1 MEEILYFDINSGIS
15 GDMTIASLLDLGV
28 DEDKFLKELDKLN
41 LSGYQLEISKVQ
53 KNGITASDFKVI
65 LADDTHPDQLEAEE
79 GKSDSDLDSEHNHS
93 QAEHSHHHEGGCN
106 GCGKHDHSHQKDQ
119 HDEDNHSH
127 THSHSHEDAH
137 SHAGHSHDHSHQD
150 QHSHS
155 HRNFN
160 DIKKLINQSELSQRV
175 KDLSIDIF
183 TQVAEAEAK
192 VHGKAVDEVHFHEVG
207 AVDSIVD
214 IVGTAILVEML
225 NPDHIYASSVSLGSG
240 FVDAAHGRI
249 PVPAPATIEILK
261 DVPVYSTGVRGE
273 LVTPTGAAI
282 IKTLAEEFTQM
293 PELEISKIAYG
304 AGKKDFEITNL
315 LRVYQAKKKLK
326 KSY

>member
-1 MEEILYFDINSGIS
+1 MKDILYFDINSGIS

-28 DEDKFLKELDKLN
+28 DQGEFLEELKKLN
-41 LSGYQLEISKVQ
+41 LAGYEVVISTVQ
-53 KNGITASDFKVI
+53 KNGITASDFKVV
-65 LADDTHPDQLEAEE
+65 LEDDSHPDHVEAEH
-79 GKSDSDLDSEHNHS
+79 EHN
-93 QAEHSHHHEGGCN
+93 AEHGRSHSDHSHEHHHEGGCN
-106 GCGKHDHSHQKDQ
+106 GCGNHDHDGEHSHSHHEHDHSHEG
-119 HDEDNHSH
+119 HSHENNNHSH
-127 THSHSHEDAH
+127 GPEHSHSHSSGTEH
-137 SHAGHSHDHSHQD
+137 I
-150 QHSHS
+150 

-160 DIKKLINQSELSQRV
+160 DIKNLINQSVLSQKV

-183 TQVAEAEAK
+183 AKVAEAEAK
-192 VHGKAVDEVHFHEVG
+192 VHNKEINEVHFHEVG

-214 IVGTAILVEML
+214 IVGTAILIEML
-225 NPDHIYASSVSLGSG
+225 NPDHIYASPVSLGTG

-261 DVPVYSTGVRGE
+261 DVPVYSSGVKGE

-282 IKTLAEEFTQM
+282 IKTLAEEFM
-293 PELEISKIAYG
+293 PLPELEISKIAYG

>member
-1 MEEILYFDINSGIS
+1 MEEILYFDIKSGIS

-28 DEDKFLKELDKLN
+28 DQDKFLKELKKLN
-41 LSGYQLEISKVQ
+41 LAGYEIEISTVQ
-53 KNGITASDFKVI
+53 KNGITATDFKVI
-65 LADDTHPDQLEAEE
+65 LDDDSHPDHHDHH
-79 GKSDSDLDSEHNHS
+79 SDHDQSHND
-93 QAEHSHHHEGGCN
+93 QEQEHSHHAGGCN
-106 GCGKHDHSHQKDQ
+106 GCGKHDHGKS
-119 HDEDNHSH
+119 E
-127 THSHSHEDAH
+127 HSHSQHDHEHSEHKHNHDDHTHQH
-137 SHAGHSHDHSHQD
+137 SHKAGHSHSQSSHV
-150 QHSHS
+150 

-160 DIKKLINQSELSQRV
+160 DIKELINQSDLSQKV

-183 TQVAEAEAK
+183 AEVAEAEAK
-192 VHGKAVDEVHFHEVG
+192 VHNKEISEVHFHEVG

-214 IVGTAILVEML
+214 IVGAAVLIEML
-225 NPDHIYASSVSLGSG
+225 NPDHIYASPVALGTG

-261 DVPVYSTGVRGE
+261 DVPVYSTGVKGE

-282 IKTLAEEFTQM
+282 IKTLAEEFIQL
-293 PELEISKIAYG
+293 PEVEIAKIAYG

-315 LRVYQAKKKLK
+315 LRVYQAKKKMK

>member
-1 MEEILYFDINSGIS
+1 MKDILYFDINSGIS

-28 DEDKFLKELDKLN
+28 DQEKFLEELKKLN
-41 LSGYQLEISKVQ
+41 LAGYEVVISTVQ
-53 KNGITASDFKVI
+53 KNGITASDFKVV
-65 LADDTHPDQLEAEE
+65 LEDDSHPDHVEAEH
-79 GKSDSDLDSEHNHS
+79 EHN
-93 QAEHSHHHEGGCN
+93 AEHGRSHSDHSHEHHHEGGCN
-106 GCGKHDHSHQKDQ
+106 GCGNHDHDGEHSHSHHEHDHSHEG
-119 HDEDNHSH
+119 HSHENNNHSH
-127 THSHSHEDAH
+127 GPEYSHSHSSETEHI
-137 SHAGHSHDHSHQD
+137 
-150 QHSHS
+150 

-160 DIKKLINQSELSQRV
+160 DIKNLINQSVLSQKV

-183 TQVAEAEAK
+183 AKVAEAEAK
-192 VHGKAVDEVHFHEVG
+192 VHNKEINEVHFHEVG

-214 IVGTAILVEML
+214 IVGTAILIEML
-225 NPDHIYASSVSLGSG
+225 NPDHIYASPVSLGTG

-261 DVPVYSTGVRGE
+261 DVPVYSSGVKGE

-282 IKTLAEEFTQM
+282 IKTLAEEFM
-293 PELEISKIAYG
+293 PLPELEISKIAYG

>member
-1 MEEILYFDINSGIS
+1 MEDILYFDIKSGIS

-28 DEDKFLKELDKLN
+28 DQDEFLKELKKLN
-41 LSGYQLEISKVQ
+41 LAGYEIEISTVQ

-65 LADDTHPDQLEAEE
+65 LEDESHPDHLEAE
-79 GKSDSDLDSEHNHS
+79 DSEVEENK
-93 QAEHSHHHEGGCN
+93 HHAHQHEGGCK
-106 GCGKHDHSHQKDQ
+106 GCGNHDHADTK
-119 HDEDNHSH
+119 
-127 THSHSHEDAH
+127 HSHSHHEDDH
-137 SHAGHSHDHSHQD
+137 SHEGHSHEDNDHSHGPE
-150 QHSHS
+150 HSHS
-155 HRNFN
+155 HSGETEHHHRNFS
-160 DIKKLINQSELSQRV
+160 DIKNLINQSDLNQKV

-183 TQVAEAEAK
+183 AKVAEAEAK
-192 VHGKAVDEVHFHEVG
+192 VHNKDINEVHFHEVG

-214 IVGTAILVEML
+214 IVGAAILIDLL
-225 NPDHIYASSVSLGSG
+225 NPDHIYASPVSLGTG

-261 DVPVYSTGVRGE
+261 GVTVYSTGVRGE

-282 IKTLAEEFTQM
+282 IKTLTEEFMEM

-315 LRVYQAKKKLK
+315 LRVYQAKKKMK